1 MVWQNAVDRQY
12 HRVGVMSYRKRR
24 LRIGIV
30 GCGAIG
36 GGIARYI
43 SKELKKDCQLTGL
56 YDIQY
61 ERVEKLRRELS
72 AGPTGKRSLSALLKS
87 CDLMIEAV
95 NARSTREIV
104 REALLNK
111 RDVIAMS
118 VGKLLDAQDLFALA
132 RQRGRHL
139 LIPSGAIAGIDA
151 IKSASLARIRKIT
164 LTTRKPL
171 NGFAG
176 NPYLIRKG
184 IDPSAIKKETVLF
197 KGSVDSAVK
206 FFPQNINVAATLAL
220 ASQARDKIAVCIMTS
235 PKYKNNSH
243 EIEIIGDFGRIVTR
257 TENVVSPENPK
268 TSYLAVLSGMQT
280 LKQFCQGTGIGT

>member
-1 MVWQNAVDRQY
+1 
-12 HRVGVMSYRKRR
+12 MSYRKRR

-72 AGPTGKRSLSALLKS
+72 AGPAGKRSLSALLKS

-95 NARSTREIV
+95 NAKSTREIV

-118 VGKLLDAQDLFALA
+118 VGKLLDAQDLFDLA

-176 NPYLIRKG
+176 NPYLVRKG
-184 IDPSAIKKETVLF
+184 IDSAAIKKETVLF
-197 KGSVDSAVK
+197 KGNVDSAVK
-206 FFPQNINVAATLAL
+206 FFPQNVNVAATLAL
-220 ASQARDKIAVCIMTS
+220 ASQAKDKITVCIMTS

-243 EIEIIGDFGRIVTR
+243 EIEVIGDFGRIVTR

-268 TSYLAVLSGMQT
+268 TSYLAVLSAMQT
-280 LKQFCQGTGIGT
+280 LKQFCQGAGIGT

>member
-1 MVWQNAVDRQY
+1 
-12 HRVGVMSYRKRR
+12 MSYRKRR

-43 SKELKKDCQLTGL
+43 SKGLKKDCQLTGL

-61 ERVEKLRRELS
+61 GRVERLRRELS
-72 AGPTGKRSLSALLKS
+72 AGPIEKNSLKALLKS

-95 NARSTREIV
+95 NATSTREIV
-104 REALLNK
+104 REALLSK
-111 RDVIAMS
+111 KDVIAMS
-118 VGKLLDAQDLFALA
+118 VGKLLDASDLFSLA
-132 RQRGRHL
+132 RKRGCRL

-151 IKSASLARIRKIT
+151 VKSASLARIHKIS

-171 NGFAG
+171 NGFAN
-176 NPYLIRKG
+176 NPYLTRKG
-184 IDPSAIKKETVLF
+184 IDLAAVKKETVLF
-197 KGSVDSAVK
+197 KGDVDTAVK

-220 ASQARDKIAVCIMTS
+220 ASQAKDRITVCIMTS
-235 PKYKNNSH
+235 PKYKVNSH

-257 TENVVSPENPK
+257 TDNVVSPENPK

>member
-1 MVWQNAVDRQY
+1 
-12 HRVGVMSYRKRR
+12 MSSRKRR
-24 LRIGIV
+24 LKVGIV

-61 ERVEKLRRELS
+61 GRVEKLRRELS
-72 AGPTGKRSLSALLKS
+72 IGPIGKDSLQALLKS

-95 NARSTREIV
+95 NANSTKEIV

-111 RDVIAMS
+111 KDVIAMS
-118 VGKLLDAQDLFALA
+118 AGKLLNAQDLFIFA
-132 RQRGRHL
+132 RKRGCHL

-151 IKSASLARIRKIT
+151 IKSASLARIRKIN

-171 NGFAG
+171 NGFA
-176 NPYLIRKG
+176 NNSYLVKKG
-184 IDPSAIKKETVLF
+184 VDFAAIKKETVLF

-220 ASQARDKIAVCIMTS
+220 ASQARNKITVCIMTS
-235 PKYKNNSH
+235 PKYKSNSH
-243 EIEIIGDFGRIVTR
+243 EIEIMGDLGRIVTR
-257 TENVVSPENPK
+257 TDNVVSPENPK

>member
-1 MVWQNAVDRQY
+1 
-12 HRVGVMSYRKRR
+12 MSYRKRR
-24 LRIGIV
+24 LRIGIA

-43 SKELKKDCQLTGL
+43 LKELKKDCQLTGL

-72 AGPTGKRSLSALLKS
+72 AGPTGKHSLSALLKS

-95 NARSTREIV
+95 NAKSTREIV

-118 VGKLLDAQDLFALA
+118 VGKILDAQDLFALA
-132 RQRGRHL
+132 RRRGRHL

-176 NPYLIRKG
+176 NPYLVRKG
-184 IDPSAIKKETVLF
+184 IDSDTIKKETVLF
-197 KGSVDSAVK
+197 KGNVDSAVK

-220 ASQARDKIAVCIMTS
+220 ASQAKDKITVCIMTS

-243 EIEIIGDFGRIVTR
+243 EIEVIGDFGRIVTR

-268 TSYLAVLSGMQT
+268 TSYLAVLSAMQT

>member
-1 MVWQNAVDRQY
+1 
-12 HRVGVMSYRKRR
+12 MSYRKRR
-24 LRIGIV
+24 LKIGIV

-56 YDIQY
+56 YDIEY
-61 ERVEKLRRELS
+61 GRVERLRRELS
-72 AGPTGKRSLSALLKS
+72 AGPIGKSSLQALLKS

-95 NARSTREIV
+95 NANSTREIV
-104 REALLNK
+104 RGALLQK
-111 RDVIAMS
+111 RNVIAMS
-118 VGKLLDAQDLFALA
+118 VGKLLDAQDLFDLA
-132 RQRGRHL
+132 RRRGCRL

-151 IKSASLARIRKIT
+151 VKSASLARIREIN

-171 NGFAG
+171 NGFSNNA
-176 NPYLIRKG
+176 YLARRG
-184 IDPSAIKKETVLF
+184 IDLAAIKKETVLF
-197 KGSVDSAVK
+197 KGNVDSAVK

-220 ASQARDKIAVCIMTS
+220 ASRAKDKITVCIMTS

-257 TENVVSPENPK
+257 TDNVVSPENPK

-280 LKQFCQGTGIGT
+280 LRQFCQGTGIGT

>member
-1 MVWQNAVDRQY
+1 
-12 HRVGVMSYRKRR
+12 MSYRKRR
-24 LRIGIV
+24 LKIGIV

-56 YDIQY
+56 YDIEY
-61 ERVEKLRRELS
+61 GRVERLRRELS
-72 AGPTGKRSLSALLKS
+72 AGPIGKSSLQALLKS

-95 NARSTREIV
+95 NANSNREIV
-104 REALLNK
+104 RGALLQK
-111 RDVIAMS
+111 RNVIAMS
-118 VGKLLDAQDLFALA
+118 VGKLLNAQDLFDLA
-132 RQRGRHL
+132 RKRGCHL

-151 IKSASLARIRKIT
+151 VKSASLARIREIN

-171 NGFAG
+171 SGFSNNA
-176 NPYLIRKG
+176 YLARRG
-184 IDPSAIKKETVLF
+184 IDLAAIKKETVLF
-197 KGSVDSAVK
+197 KGNVDSAVK

-220 ASQARDKIAVCIMTS
+220 ASRAKDKITVCIMTS

-257 TENVVSPENPK
+257 TDNVVSPENPK

>member
-1 MVWQNAVDRQY
+1 
-12 HRVGVMSYRKRR
+12 MSYRKRR
-24 LRIGIV
+24 LKIGIA

-43 SKELKKDCQLTGL
+43 SKGLKKDCQLTGL
-56 YDIQY
+56 YDIEY
-61 ERVEKLRRELS
+61 GRVEKLRRELS
-72 AGPTGKRSLSALLKS
+72 AGPIGKSSLQALLKS

-95 NARSTREIV
+95 NAKSTREIV
-104 REALLNK
+104 REALLEK

-118 VGKLLDAQDLFALA
+118 VGKLLDAQDLFSLA
-132 RQRGRHL
+132 RKNGCHL

-151 IKSASLARIRKIT
+151 IKSASLARIREIN

-176 NPYLIRKG
+176 NPYLVRKG
-184 IDPSAIKKETVLF
+184 VDLATIKKETVLF

-220 ASQARDKIAVCIMTS
+220 ASQAKDKITVCIMTS
-235 PKYKNNSH
+235 PKYKVNSH
-243 EIEIIGDFGRIVTR
+243 EIGIVGDFGRIVTR
-257 TENVVSPENPK
+257 TDNVVSPENPK

-280 LKQFCQGTGIGT
+280 LRQFCQGTGIGT

>member
-1 MVWQNAVDRQY
+1 MTF
-12 HRVGVMSYRKRR
+12 RKRR

-36 GGIARYI
+36 SGIARYI

-61 ERVEKLRRELS
+61 GRVEKLRRELS
-72 AGPTGKRSLSALLKS
+72 AGPIEKDSLKVLLEN

-95 NARSTREIV
+95 NATSTKEIV
-104 REALLNK
+104 REALLSK
-111 RDVIAMS
+111 KDVIAMS
-118 VGKLLDAQDLFALA
+118 VGKLLDASDLFSLA
-132 RQRGRHL
+132 RKRGCHL

-151 IKSASLARIRKIT
+151 IKSASLARIRKIN

-171 NGFAG
+171 NGFAN
-176 NPYLIRKG
+176 NPYLVRKG
-184 IDPSAIKKETVLF
+184 IDLAALKKEKVLF
-197 KGSVDSAVK
+197 KGNVDSAVK

-220 ASQARDKIAVCIMTS
+220 ASQSKEKITVCIMTS
-235 PKYKNNSH
+235 PKYKCNSH

-257 TENVVSPENPK
+257 TDNVVSPENPK

>member
-1 MVWQNAVDRQY
+1 
-12 HRVGVMSYRKRR
+12 MSYRKRR
-24 LRIGIV
+24 LKIGIV

-61 ERVEKLRRELS
+61 GRVERLRRELS
-72 AGPTGKRSLSALLKS
+72 AGPIGKSSLEALIKS
-87 CDLMIEAV
+87 CDLVIEAV
-95 NARSTREIV
+95 NATSTREIV
-104 REALLNK
+104 REALLRK

-118 VGKLLDAQDLFALA
+118 VGKLLNAQDLFVLA
-132 RQRGRHL
+132 RKRGCHL
-139 LIPSGAIAGIDA
+139 LVPSGAIAGIDA
-151 IKSASLARIRKIT
+151 IKSASLARIRKIN

-171 NGFAG
+171 NGFTD
-176 NPYLIRKG
+176 NPYLRRKG
-184 IDPSAIKKETVLF
+184 IDLATIKKETVLF
-197 KGSVDSAVK
+197 KGNVDSAVK

-220 ASQARDKIAVCIMTS
+220 ASRAKDKMTVCIMTS
-235 PKYKNNSH
+235 PKYKSNSH

-257 TENVVSPENPK
+257 TDNVVSPENPK

>member
-1 MVWQNAVDRQY
+1 
-12 HRVGVMSYRKRR
+12 MSYRKRR

-56 YDIQY
+56 YDIEY
-61 ERVEKLRRELS
+61 GRVERLRRELS
-72 AGPTGKRSLSALLKS
+72 AGPIGKSSLQALLKS

-95 NARSTREIV
+95 NANSTREIV
-104 REALLNK
+104 RGALLQK
-111 RDVIAMS
+111 RNVIAMS
-118 VGKLLDAQDLFALA
+118 VGKLLDAQDLFDLA
-132 RQRGRHL
+132 RKRGCHL

-151 IKSASLARIRKIT
+151 IKSASLARIRKIN

-171 NGFAG
+171 NGFAN
-176 NPYLIRKG
+176 NPYLIKKG
-184 IDPSAIKKETVLF
+184 VDLAAIKKETVLF
-197 KGSVDSAVK
+197 KGNVASAVR

-220 ASQARDKIAVCIMTS
+220 ASQAKDKITVCIMTS
-235 PKYKNNSH
+235 PEYKNNSH
-243 EIEIIGDFGRIVTR
+243 EVEIIGDFGRIVTR
-257 TENVVSPENPK
+257 TDNVVSPENPK

>member
-1 MVWQNAVDRQY
+1 
-12 HRVGVMSYRKRR
+12 MSYRKRR
-24 LRIGIV
+24 LRIGIA

-43 SKELKKDCQLTGL
+43 SKGLKKDCQLTGL
-56 YDIQY
+56 YDIEY
-61 ERVEKLRRELS
+61 GRVEKLRRELC
-72 AGPTGKRSLSALLKS
+72 AGAIGKSSLKALLKS

-95 NARSTREIV
+95 NAKSTREIL
-104 REALLNK
+104 REAILNK
-111 RDVIAMS
+111 KDVIAMS
-118 VGKLLDAQDLFALA
+118 VGKLLDAQDLFSLA
-132 RQRGRHL
+132 RQRGCRV
-139 LIPSGAIAGIDA
+139 LIPSGAIAGMDA
-151 IKSASLARIRKIT
+151 VKAAGLARIHKIN

-171 NGFAG
+171 NGFAN
-176 NPYLIRKG
+176 NPYLARKG
-184 IDPSAIKKETVLF
+184 IRLAAVKKETVLF
-197 KGSVDSAVK
+197 QGNVDSAVK

-220 ASQARDKIAVCIMTS
+220 ASQAKDKITVCIMTS

-257 TENVVSPENPK
+257 TDNVISPENPK

>member
-1 MVWQNAVDRQY
+1 
-12 HRVGVMSYRKRR
+12 MSYRKRR
-24 LRIGIV
+24 LKIGIV

-43 SKELKKDCQLTGL
+43 SKGLKKDCQLTGL
-56 YDIQY
+56 YDIEY
-61 ERVEKLRRELS
+61 GRVERLRRELS
-72 AGPTGKRSLSALLKS
+72 AGPIGKHSLKALLKS

-95 NARSTREIV
+95 NANSTKEIV
-104 REALLNK
+104 REAILKK

-118 VGKLLDAQDLFALA
+118 VGKLLNAQDLFTLA
-132 RQRGRHL
+132 RQRGCHL

-151 IKSASLARIRKIT
+151 IKSASLARIRKIN

-171 NGFAG
+171 NGFF
-176 NPYLIRKG
+176 NNSYLSRRG
-184 IDPSAIKKETVLF
+184 ISLDAIKKETVLF
-197 KGSVDSAVK
+197 KGNADSAVK

-220 ASQARDKIAVCIMTS
+220 ASQAKDKITVCIMTS
-235 PKYKNNSH
+235 PKYKSNSH

-257 TENVVSPENPK
+257 TDNVVSPENPK

>member
-1 MVWQNAVDRQY
+1 
-12 HRVGVMSYRKRR
+12 MSYRKRR
-24 LRIGIV
+24 LKIGIV

-72 AGPTGKRSLSALLKS
+72 AGPIGKDSLKALLKS

-95 NARSTREIV
+95 NASSTREIV
-104 REALLNK
+104 RGALLQK
-111 RDVIAMS
+111 RNVIAMS
-118 VGKLLDAQDLFALA
+118 VGKLLDAQDLFSLA
-132 RQRGRHL
+132 RKRGCHL

-151 IKSASLARIRKIT
+151 IKSASLARIHKIS

-171 NGFAG
+171 NGFAN
-176 NPYLIRKG
+176 NPYLVRKG
-184 IDPSAIKKETVLF
+184 IDLAALKKETVLF
-197 KGSVDSAVK
+197 KGNVDSAVK

-220 ASQARDKIAVCIMTS
+220 ASQAKDKITVCIMTS
-235 PKYKNNSH
+235 PEYKSNSH

-257 TENVVSPENPK
+257 TDNVVSPENPK
-268 TSYLAVLSGMQT
+268 TSYLAVLSGKQT

>member
-1 MVWQNAVDRQY
+1 
-12 HRVGVMSYRKRR
+12 MSYRKRR

-43 SKELKKDCQLTGL
+43 LKGLKKDCQLTGL
-56 YDIQY
+56 YDIEY
-61 ERVEKLRRELS
+61 GRVERLRRGLS
-72 AGPTGKRSLSALLKS
+72 AGPIGKSSLQSLLKS

-95 NARSTREIV
+95 NANSTREIV
-104 REALLNK
+104 RGALLQK
-111 RDVIAMS
+111 RNVIAMS
-118 VGKLLDAQDLFALA
+118 VGKLLDAQDLFDLA
-132 RQRGRHL
+132 RKRGCHL

-151 IKSASLARIRKIT
+151 IKSASLARIRKIN

-171 NGFAG
+171 NGFAN
-176 NPYLIRKG
+176 NPYLIKKG
-184 IDPSAIKKETVLF
+184 VDLAAIKKETVLF
-197 KGSVDSAVK
+197 KGNVAAAVK

-220 ASQARDKIAVCIMTS
+220 ASQAKDKITVCIMTS
-235 PKYKNNSH
+235 PEYKNNSH
-243 EIEIIGDFGRIVTR
+243 EVEIIGDFGRIVTR
-257 TENVVSPENPK
+257 TDNVVSPENPK

>member
-1 MVWQNAVDRQY
+1 
-12 HRVGVMSYRKRR
+12 MSYRKRR

-56 YDIQY
+56 YDIEY
-61 ERVEKLRRELS
+61 GRVERLRRELS
-72 AGPTGKRSLSALLKS
+72 AGSIGKSSLQALLKS

-95 NARSTREIV
+95 NANSTRGIV
-104 REALLNK
+104 RGALLQK
-111 RDVIAMS
+111 RNVIAMS
-118 VGKLLDAQDLFALA
+118 VGKLLDAQYLFDLA
-132 RQRGRHL
+132 RERGCHL

-151 IKSASLARIRKIT
+151 IKSASLARIRKIN

-171 NGFAG
+171 NGFAN
-176 NPYLIRKG
+176 NPYLVKKG
-184 IDPSAIKKETVLF
+184 VDLAAIKKETVLF
-197 KGSVDSAVK
+197 KGNVASAVR

-220 ASQARDKIAVCIMTS
+220 ASRAKDKITVCIMTS
-235 PKYKNNSH
+235 PGYKNNSH
-243 EIEIIGDFGRIVTR
+243 EVEIIGDFGRIVTR
-257 TENVVSPENPK
+257 TDNVVSPENPK

>member
-1 MVWQNAVDRQY
+1 
-12 HRVGVMSYRKRR
+12 MSYRKRR

-43 SKELKKDCQLTGL
+43 LKGLKKDCQLTGL
-56 YDIQY
+56 YDIEY
-61 ERVEKLRRELS
+61 GRVERLRRELS
-72 AGPTGKRSLSALLKS
+72 AGPIGKSSLQALLKS

-95 NARSTREIV
+95 NANSTREMV
-104 REALLNK
+104 REALLQK
-111 RDVIAMS
+111 RNVIAMS
-118 VGKLLDAQDLFALA
+118 VGKLLDAQDLFDLA
-132 RQRGRHL
+132 RKRGCHL

-151 IKSASLARIRKIT
+151 IKSASLVRIREIN

-171 NGFAG
+171 SGFAN
-176 NPYLIRKG
+176 NPYLIKKG
-184 IDPSAIKKETVLF
+184 VDLAAIKKETILF
-197 KGSVDSAVK
+197 KGNVASAVR

-220 ASQARDKIAVCIMTS
+220 ASQAKDKITVCIMTS
-235 PKYKNNSH
+235 PEYKNNSH
-243 EIEIIGDFGRIVTR
+243 EVEIIGDFGRIVTR
-257 TENVVSPENPK
+257 TDNVVSPENPK

>member
-1 MVWQNAVDRQY
+1 M
-12 HRVGVMSYRKRR
+12 MSYRRRR
-24 LRIGIV
+24 LKIGIV

-43 SKELKKDCQLTGL
+43 SKGLKKDCQLTGL

-61 ERVEKLRRELS
+61 GRVEKLRRELS
-72 AGPTGKRSLSALLKS
+72 TGPIGKGSLKALLKS

-95 NARSTREIV
+95 NANSAREIV

-118 VGKLLDAQDLFALA
+118 VGKLLDAQDLFDLA
-132 RQRGRHL
+132 RKRGCHL

-151 IKSASLARIRKIT
+151 IKSASLARIRKIN

-171 NGFAG
+171 NGFA
-176 NPYLIRKG
+176 NTPYLFRKG
-184 IDPSAIKKETVLF
+184 IDLAAIKKETVLF
-197 KGSVDSAVK
+197 KGNVDSAVK
-206 FFPQNINVAATLAL
+206 VFPQNINVAATLAL
-220 ASQARDKIAVCIMTS
+220 ASQAKDKITVCIMTS
-235 PKYKNNSH
+235 PEYKNNSH
-243 EIEIIGDFGRIVTR
+243 EVEIIGDFGRIVTR
-257 TENVVSPENPK
+257 TDNVVSPENPK

>member
-1 MVWQNAVDRQY
+1 MV
-12 HRVGVMSYRKRR
+12 YRKRR
-24 LRIGIV
+24 LKIGII

-43 SKELKKDCQLTGL
+43 LKELKKDCQLTGL
-56 YDIQY
+56 YDIEY
-61 ERVEKLRRELS
+61 GRVERLRRELS
-72 AGPTGKRSLSALLKS
+72 AGPIGKNSLQALLKS

-95 NARSTREIV
+95 NANSTREIV
-104 REALLNK
+104 RGALLQK
-111 RDVIAMS
+111 RNVIAMS
-118 VGKLLDAQDLFALA
+118 VGKLLDAQDLFDLA
-132 RQRGRHL
+132 RKRGCHL

-151 IKSASLARIRKIT
+151 IKSASLARIRKIN

-171 NGFAG
+171 KGFAN
-176 NPYLIRKG
+176 NPYLIQEG
-184 IDPSAIKKETVLF
+184 VDLAAIKKETVLF
-197 KGSVDSAVK
+197 KGNVASAVR

-220 ASQARDKIAVCIMTS
+220 ASQAKDKITVCIMTS
-235 PKYKNNSH
+235 PEYKNNSH
-243 EIEIIGDFGRIVTR
+243 EVEIIGDFGRIVTR

>member
-1 MVWQNAVDRQY
+1 
-12 HRVGVMSYRKRR
+12 MSYRKRR
-24 LRIGIV
+24 LRIGIA

-72 AGPTGKRSLSALLKS
+72 AGPRGKHSLSALLKS

-118 VGKLLDAQDLFALA
+118 VGKLLDAQDLFSLA

-151 IKSASLARIRKIT
+151 IKSASLARIREIT

-176 NPYLIRKG
+176 NPYLVRKG
-184 IDPSAIKKETVLF
+184 IDPATIKKETVLF
-197 KGSVDSAVK
+197 KGNVDSAVK
-206 FFPQNINVAATLAL
+206 FFPQNVNVAATLAL
-220 ASQARDKIAVCIMTS
+220 ASQARDKITVCIMTS

-243 EIEIIGDFGRIVTR
+243 EIEVIGDFGRILTR
-257 TENVVSPENPK
+257 AENVVSPENPK